1 MLNLRVINMGDDN
14 YDLSKYY
21 RCQTDICFSSQLYG
35 DRIVEHGSKVL
46 MLFAEV
52 YSFLVKGFSAEI
64 ASLMIVNYSNSD
76 SFKLWF
82 WKIKHAL
89 GIELQCDP
97 NYNDIGKWVGKGFL
111 LKIVLSTIMHNKADL
126 ENKGYFFDMNSI
138 LLKAISKQ
146 EFHLS
151 ELLKDNW
158 FTKGGRKAIEPLT
171 SGYILLGECV
181 YLDKDHYSFFSV
193 NKIK

>member
-1 MLNLRVINMGDDN
+1 MGDDD

-52 YSFLVKGFSAEI
+52 YSFLVKGFSVETASFMI
-64 ASLMIVNYSNSD
+64 ANYSNSD

-89 GIELQCDP
+89 GIELQHDP

-111 LKIVLSTIMHNKADL
+111 LKIVLKFNVVSDRLSLRASA
-126 ENKGYFFDMNSI
+126 MNSTPLSPMLLYAI
-138 LLKAISKQ
+138 LFKLNII
-146 EFHLS
+146 
-151 ELLKDNW
+151 N
-158 FTKGGRKAIEPLT
+158 
-171 SGYILLGECV
+171 YI
-181 YLDKDHYSFFSV
+181 F
-193 NKIK
+193 I